1 MHLIF
6 SSGSVNYTLPHR
18 MGHCGKP
25 KSGVTVRFSQ
35 WRLACKLTSEL
46 AASK

>member
-1 MHLIF
+1 MRLIF
-6 SSGSVNYTLPHR
+6 SSGSVNYTLHR